1 MDVLHRHYQQAFD
14 KYNAHQQLLGAVLTS
29 WHVFDK
35 YYQLSDE
42 SPAYGAAL
50 ILHPSR
56 RKSYIQ
62 KNSPKGW
69 HKKIFN
75 EVKKLWDDEY
85 KKLPTINTTPFLVST
100 REPDE
105 WDLLAQELNVIGLLA
120 DVDEYETYTS
130 ESPILIDCS
139 PLSWW
144 LRDSNKSAIHDC
156 QNWP

>member
-1 MDVLHRHYQQAFD
+1 MTPQDWQSLRETRGFLQPSWRITLLTEGYRSTLDSALFTMDVLHRHYQQAFD

-85 KKLPTINTTPFLVST
+85 KKLPTITQ
-100 REPDE
+100 R
-105 WDLLAQELNVIGLLA
+105 
-120 DVDEYETYTS
+120 
-130 ESPILIDCS
+130 
-139 PLSWW
+139 LSWCLQESQMNGTF
-144 LRDSNKSAIHDC
+144 LRKSLML
-156 QNWP
+156 

>member
-14 KYNAHQQLLGAVLTS
+14 KYNAHQQLLGVVLTS

-35 YYQLSDE
+35 YHQLSDE

-62 KNSPKGW
+62 K
-69 HKKIFN
+69 KIGLRAGTRRSSTS
-75 EVKKLWDDEY
+75 KKLRDDEY

-105 WDLLAQELNVIGLLA
+105 YDLLAQELNVIGPLA
-120 DVDEYETYTS
+120 DVHEYETYTS
-130 ESPILIDCS
+130 ESPIPIDCS
-139 PLSWW
+139 PLIS
-144 LRDSNKSAIHDC
+144 
-156 QNWP
+156 